1 MKNKFFVEQALGPV
15 PQRVNFLL
23 GGFLWGGNARVPLT
37 SSWELVSF
45 VDILAGYV
53 GAVIP
58 KPHGLGFCFI
68 ATASTHKEFYG
79 LMFAPQTLPR

>member
-1 MKNKFFVEQALGPV
+1 
-15 PQRVNFLL
+15 
-23 GGFLWGGNARVPLT
+23 LWSPTHLANGDIKPNTKACETRSGEEKLADQDKREGSQT
-37 SSWELVSF
+37 SLI
-45 VDILAGYV
+45 DILTGKQ

-58 KPHGLGFCFI
+58 KPHDLGFCFI